1 MRIQK
6 DVEKGPI
13 NNNDTSINV
22 LTKVLPEF
30 DRAMR
35 VLLTNSEESCK
46 EAVILLLKIIT
57 KIIENPMDEKFR
69 KLKTSNPTFNT
80 KITNIPGGSDCMRA
94 IGFQLIGEYWILEPT
109 MEAWNILLACQQK
122 LDKFMSRCLEALNA
136 TNNVNLSSSSVE
148 PPLNEDKSNNKSSLD
163 EDEMANLMKSLL
175 LQATQLQLKAQG
187 KGLEE
192 EQEINPIDTTFRSD
206 SDKNSNS
213 ETKSDC

>member
-13 NNNDTSINV
+13 NNNDTSIN
-22 LTKVLPEF
+22 KVLPEF

-69 KLKTSNPTFNT
+69 KLKASNPTFNT

-94 IGFQLIGEYWILEPT
+94 IGFQLIGEYWVLEPT
-109 MEAWNILLACQQK
+109 MEAWNVLLACQQK

-148 PPLNEDKSNNKSSLD
+148 PPLNEDKSKIKSSSD
-163 EDEMANLMKSLL
+163 EVGMANLMQSLL
-175 LQATQLQLKAQG
+175 LQATQMQLKAQG
-187 KGLEE
+187 IGLEQ
-192 EQEINPIDTTFRSD
+192 EQEINHIDTTSRSD
-206 SDKNSNS
+206 LDKNSNT
-213 ETKSDC
+213 ETKNDC

>member
-109 MEAWNILLACQQK
+109 MEAWNVLLACQQK

-192 EQEINPIDTTFRSD
+192 EQEINPIDTTSRSD